1 MVRHYKRKTTRG
13 AYGLDNINAAVA
25 KVRSGEMS
33 KRKAEAVYGVPRK
46 TLTIHLQGRV
56 KSPGT
61 LGRFTTVLSVTF
73 EKALAEHA
81 AELQQILFGLTIA
94 DFEKF
99 IWLRS

>member
-46 TLTIHLQGRV
+46 TLTRHLQGRV

-61 LGRFTTVLSVTF
+61 LGRFKTVLSVAF

-81 AELQQILFGLTIA
+81 AEL
-94 DFEKF
+94 
-99 IWLRS
+99 